1 MDNRNRKKAKG
12 RITEDL
18 TAPGTYTA
26 DYSHETQTDLVDVAV
41 DTDTDAD
48 LSMDAQTDVSGELS
62 TETDAAPPLRL
73 STPRKYSPVDQ
84 ADNNI
89 EELVTPVSTVSTISV
104 PDRERTGLSSLSL
117 TKPTASELVG
127 DSVEAD
133 VELEVDEDR
142 QIEPS
147 LRSEAP
153 VELKIAGNVDSDV
166 DTISDMDVS
175 ARIEKIQ
182 PNVSP
187 GVLTRGVN
195 AYAEWR
201 SELRDS
207 IESFR
212 DWLREQKICDAQTEE
227 RLDATLTAIADD
239 KLHAAFVAEF
249 SRGKSELINAIFFGG
264 MDRRVLPSSAGRTT
278 MCPTELLY
286 DPDQPVGIRLLDI
299 KTRRTDKTIAEYRQD
314 PDAWQFHSF
323 DPDNAEAVRKVLD
336 VVTETD
342 RVSFETS
349 VEMALSTMPQSQ
361 NEQESEHQSE
371 HQSENESGPSP
382 ERAFASLSSAAPIAS
397 TTSTTGSDALALNGT
412 SINGASKPKIPSD
425 GMVEIPRWRHAIIN
439 YPHPLLEQGLVVLDT
454 PGLNALG
461 VEPELTLNMLAQA
474 HAVVFILAADAG
486 VTASDLAV
494 WENHIRVRER
504 ASEKGKLV
512 ALNKIDFL
520 WDELLSNEEIDA
532 EQQRMVRETAGRLAI
547 PSTSIFPISAQ
558 KALVGKIRDDDELIQ
573 KSRIREFEFA
583 LANMLVPAKSD
594 IVRDNVRG
602 QLEGVSAGINAIIG
616 QRLQDVD
623 DHMGELDQLNSKN
636 MQVIEDMMEKV
647 RTDKDSLEGNL
658 HRFQSTRQLFTQH
671 SSELYN
677 RLSLAKLEQCIMET
691 KRDME
696 LSLTTPGLRSR
707 IVRFFQQTEN
717 MLAEASAGA
726 GDIQEMMDEVYESF
740 QQENGLTNVQ
750 PRTFDIER
758 YQRELE
764 ELQENQNHFV
774 NGLGVV
780 FIEQKRLVRKFFDSV
795 VFEVRQIFERCTRDA
810 DTWLKTIMSPME
822 SQVREHQIQLRRRL
836 ESIKRIHQAS
846 DTLEDRVAEIE
857 QFRAAITE
865 QQLSMKKHRDALEKI
880 LSRQLTEALLHD
892 TAA

>member
-1 MDNRNRKKAKG
+1 MPDDYMST
-12 RITEDL
+12 IDTSPDL
-18 TAPGTYTA
+18 ATSGST
-26 DYSHETQTDLVDVAV
+26 TQP
-41 DTDTDAD
+41 
-48 LSMDAQTDVSGELS
+48 SQ
-62 TETDAAPPLRL
+62 PLRL
-73 STPRKYSPVDQ
+73 STPRKYTPVNRQDS
-84 ADNNI
+84 NI
-89 EELVTPVSTVSTISV
+89 EELVSPVSTPA
-104 PDRERTGLSSLSL
+104 PDTAAPSQPDEATDASSLKNPCSSTAEVL
-117 TKPTASELVG
+117 RDDDSAELVVVETASFK
-127 DSVEAD
+127 EAD
-133 VELEVDEDR
+133 TIKSDSNESTAASDQQARQYEAFDVEVADFDAGD
-142 QIEPS
+142 
-147 LRSEAP
+147 AP
-153 VELKIAGNVDSDV
+153 GSAVKVGP
-166 DTISDMDVS
+166 S
-175 ARIEKIQ
+175 ARIETIT
-182 PNVSP
+182 PNLTP
-187 GVLTRGVN
+187 GVLSRGVG
-195 AYAEWR
+195 AYAQWR
-201 SELRDS
+201 ADLRDS
-207 IESFR
+207 VESFR
-212 DWLREQKICDAQTEE
+212 SWLREQKISDAQTED
-227 RLDATLTAIADD
+227 RLDAILTAISDD

-286 DPDQPVGIRLLDI
+286 DPGQPVGVRLLDI
-299 KTRRTDKTIAEYRQD
+299 KTRLSERSIAEYKLE
-314 PDAWQFHSF
+314 PDAWQFHAF
-323 DPDNAEAVRKVLD
+323 DPENAEAVRNVLD
-336 VVTETD
+336 VVTET
-342 RVSFETS
+342 REVSFEQAS
-349 VEMALSTMPQSQ
+349 EMALTNPAAGEGDCAPVDGADEDSLV
-361 NEQESEHQSE
+361 SEVNVRE
-371 HQSENESGPSP
+371 IKAN
-382 ERAFASLSSAAPIAS
+382 ASDSA
-397 TTSTTGSDALALNGT
+397 T
-412 SINGASKPKIPSD
+412 
-425 GMVEIPRWRHAIIN
+425 VEIPRWRHAIIN

-486 VTASDLAV
+486 VTASDMAV

-520 WDELLSNEEIDA
+520 WDELLSDDEIES

-547 PSTSIFPISAQ
+547 PSSSIFPLSAQ
-558 KALVGKIRDDDELIQ
+558 KALVGKIKDEEELIR
-573 KSRIREFEFA
+573 KSRIREFEYA
-583 LANMLVPAKSD
+583 LANMLVPAKTD

-602 QLEGVSAGINAIIG
+602 QLDAISTGINAIVG

-623 DHMGELDQLNSKN
+623 DHMTELEQLNSKN

-647 RTDKDSLEGNL
+647 RTDKDSLETNL
-658 HRFQSTRQLFTQH
+658 HRFQSTRQSFTQH
-671 SSELYN
+671 STELYN
-677 RLSLAKLEQCIMET
+677 RLSLARLEQCIMET

-696 LSLTTPGLRSR
+696 LSLTTPGLRGR

-717 MLAEASAGA
+717 MLTEASAGA
-726 GDIQEMMDEVYESF
+726 SDIQEMMEDVYRVF
-740 QQENGLTNVQ
+740 QEENGLAQVQ

-795 VFEVRQIFERCTRDA
+795 VYEVRQIFERCTRDA

-857 QFRAAITE
+857 QFRSAIMD
-865 QQLSMKKHRDALEKI
+865 QQASLKKHSDTLERI